1 MSTNPHE
8 RTRGRPHSVDVEH
21 AVYAETLRLV
31 AMGTAPALTRRAIA
45 DGAGVSR
52 QTLYNRWLT
61 VGDIVLDAL
70 MAQAER
76 TIGVNPNDLGLR
88 GYLTDLA
95 ESVNGWARPGL
106 RYIVAAAL
114 LDTDF
119 AARLRSRFLNERHG
133 RLQAAVA
140 DERPLASEQVGA
152 VAEVIAATMWYR
164 IVIVDERLDE
174 QWIDA
179 MCALADTTT
188 RQR

>member
-1 MSTNPHE
+1 MSTNTAA
-8 RTRGRPHSVDVEH
+8 RTRGRPLSIGVEH

-31 AMGTAPALTRRAIA
+31 AVGGAPKLTRRAIA

-70 MAQAER
+70 MAHADR
-76 TIGVNPNDLGLR
+76 SIGGNPNEHRLR
-88 GYLTDLA
+88 GYLSDLA

-114 LDTDF
+114 HDTDF
-119 AARLRSRFLNERHG
+119 ALRLRSRFLGERHG
-133 RLQAAVA
+133 RLQSAIAHDRSLTSEQVAAVA
-140 DERPLASEQVGA
+140 EL
-152 VAEVIAATMWYR
+152 IAATMWYR

-179 MCALADTTT
+179 MCALVGTTT
-188 RQR
+188 PQR